1 MESMAEKLNH
11 AGFEFAK
18 ALVHKG
24 KVVRVERDDWSEHQP
39 STEKENEFIRL
50 HGFAEYAKWH
60 LGIDDQKTEDT
71 KARSSSLMA
80 TSRRSTAVESFPQKV
95 GQGNIS
101 TLILKTLPLHCTA

>member
-1 MESMAEKLNH
+1 MAEKLNH

-24 KVVRVERDDWSEHQP
+24 KVVRDERDDWSEHQP

-50 HGFAEYAKWH
+50 HGFAEYAKCIW
-60 LGIDDQKTEDT
+60 GWTMRKA
-71 KARSSSLMA
+71 KARKAGTSSLMA
-80 TSRRSTAVESFPQKV
+80 TSRRSTAVESSQQKV

-101 TLILKTLPLHCTA
+101 ILILKGKL